1 MAADAAAVGL
11 HLWLG
16 SRLAAVFGAAR
27 PGPASLRSL
36 LLFTGSYALFLVGVA
51 WLRRGQPRDNFGLSA
66 NRRWLAAQGIT
77 LAAVVAA
84 ILADLSGFLATMF
97 SVDFGDLGESY
108 YFLITPAVFVVAGL
122 LYWLLIGAQNAPKV
136 LPAAMA
142 TIRRGLAG
150 LLGVNGF
157 LVVTAVFL
165 ESLWNVSNLTPGMR
179 FGASGLLLG
188 WLFVLPRQ
196 LFVAR
201 NGARSAWLSW
211 GAMILYL
218 AIQAAQVG

>member
-1 MAADAAAVGL
+1 MAADAAAVGV

-16 SRLAAVFGAAR
+16 PRLAAVFGAAR

-51 WLRRGQPRDNFGLSA
+51 WLRRGQPRDSLSA
-66 NRRWLAAQGIT
+66 DRRWLAAQGVT

-97 SVDFGDLGESY
+97 NVNFGDLGESY
-108 YFLITPAVFVVAGL
+108 YFLITPAVFVMAGL

-136 LPAAMA
+136 LPEAMT

-157 LVVTAVFL
+157 LVVTAVYL
-165 ESLWNVSNLTPGMR
+165 ESLWNVSNLTPGIR
-179 FGASGLLLG
+179 FLATGLLLG

-201 NGARSAWLSW
+201 SGARSAWLSW
-211 GAMILYL
+211 GAVILYL
-218 AIQAAQVG
+218 AIQAARVG